1 MHSSSSGTDPL
12 QATPAAEA
20 TRQASLPPTL
30 VVEEIEHAVRHHLVE
45 QLDLNEKHV
54 GAFLFLFT
62 QKKNAAGSHTT
73 LLIKRAGHNNLL
85 VLNCNQR

>member
-1 MHSSSSGTDPL
+1 
-12 QATPAAEA
+12 
-20 TRQASLPPTL
+20 L

-62 QKKNAAGSHTT
+62 SKK
-73 LLIKRAGHNNLL
+73 KRSRFAHDPA
-85 VLNCNQR
+85 C